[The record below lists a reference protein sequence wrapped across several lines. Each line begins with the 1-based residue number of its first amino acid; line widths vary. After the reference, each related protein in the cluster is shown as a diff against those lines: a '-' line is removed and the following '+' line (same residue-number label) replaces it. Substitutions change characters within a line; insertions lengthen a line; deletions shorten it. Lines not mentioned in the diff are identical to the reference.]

1 MEYPAFR
8 MFLPLCLRRKGER
21 LQENR
26 FNPKSET
33 GLRDLHSDGKIVLIK
48 LQYKKIRIVID
59 SVQSLSHDQIFGTP
73 STAACQAPL
82 SLGFSRQEYW
92 SRLPWPPPG
101 DLPDP
106 GTEPGSLSLQAD
118 SLPSEPQG
126 KPSCLLMSSQ
136 IKP

>member
-8 MFLPLCLRRKGER
+8 MFLPLYLRRKGER

-59 SVQSLSHDQIFGTP
+59 SVQSLSRVRLCDPMNCSTP
-73 STAACQAPL
+73 GL
-82 SLGFSRQEYW
+82 
-92 SRLPWPPPG
+92 
-101 DLPDP
+101 
-106 GTEPGSLSLQAD
+106 
-118 SLPSEPQG
+118 LPSPTPEVHSDSR
-126 KPSCLLMSSQ
+126 PSSR
-136 IKP
+136 